1 LNLQGSIKYSSSWI
15 QENKHLADNKQDQ
28 SEPIALMRVFE
39 AWGDLWVRVF
49 EFLGGVAGLLID
61 VFGWLW
67 KSIFSK
73 DVRFGRAATV
83 GQIVRIG
90 ARSVGIVAL
99 VCGCIGLILAIQMEP
114 PLSTF
119 GQTDKI
125 ANIVGVAVLRE
136 LGPLISAIVLTG
148 FAGAAIAA
156 ELGTMVVG
164 EEIEALEAQALNPI
178 RFLAVPRVLATVLS
192 LILLTI
198 IGDVVAITTA
208 GIVSIELLG
217 VPYELYKV
225 NTLSQI
231 SLSDFTTGLF
241 KAGVF
246 GLILSGIACYNGFKV
261 SGGAAGV
268 GKATTDT
275 VVQTVVTIVIADLM
289 FTAIFYQLGWA

>member
-1 LNLQGSIKYSSSWI
+1 MI
-15 QENKHLADNKQDQ
+15 QKSMPLKTNNEEHTQPN
-28 SEPIALMRVFE
+28 ILMRSIE
-39 AWGDLWVRVF
+39 AWGGLWIRTF
-49 EFLGGVAGLLID
+49 EFLGGVVGLLID
-61 VFGWLW
+61 VIGWLRR
-67 KSIFSK
+67 SMFSK
-73 DVRFGRAATV
+73 EVRLGKAATV
-83 GQIVRIG
+83 NQIVRIG
-90 ARSVGIVAL
+90 ARSVGIICL

-114 PLSTF
+114 PLATF

-156 ELGTMVVG
+156 ELGSMVVG
-164 EEIEALEAQALNPI
+164 EEIEALESQALNPI
-178 RFLAVPRVLATVLS
+178 RFLAVPRVLATILS

-198 IGDVVAITTA
+198 IGDIVAITTA
-208 GIVSIELLG
+208 GFVSVELLG
-217 VPYELYKV
+217 VPYELYEA

-246 GLILSGIACYNGFKV
+246 GMILASIACYNGFKV

-275 VVQTVVTIVIADLM
+275 VVQTVVSIVIADLI
-289 FTAIFYQLGWA
+289 FTTIFYQIGWA

>member
-1 LNLQGSIKYSSSWI
+1 MPVN
-15 QENKHLADNKQDQ
+15 
-28 SEPIALMRVFE
+28 SEKPSKPNTVLRVIE
-39 AWGDLWVRVF
+39 AWGNVWIRLF
-49 EFLGGVAGLLID
+49 EFLGGVFGIILD
-61 VFGWLW
+61 VTIWL
-67 KSIFSK
+67 KRSIFDK

-90 ARSVGIVAL
+90 VRSIGIVCL
-99 VCGCIGLILAIQMEP
+99 VCGCIGLILAVQMEP

-125 ANIVGVAVLRE
+125 ANIVGVAILRE

-164 EEIEALEAQALNPI
+164 EEIEALESQALNPI
-178 RFLAVPRVLATVLS
+178 RFLAVPRVLATTLS
-192 LILLTI
+192 LVLLTI
-198 IGDVVAITTA
+198 IADVVAIFSA
-208 GIVSIELLG
+208 GFVSIELLG
-217 VPYELYKV
+217 VPYELYKD
-225 NTLSQI
+225 NTLSQVAM
-231 SLSDFTTGLF
+231 SDFTTGLF

-246 GLILSGIACYNGFKV
+246 GLILSSIACYNGFKV

-275 VVQTVVTIVIADLM
+275 VVQSVVSIVIADLIFSAM
-289 FTAIFYQLGWA
+289 FYQLGWV